1 MLGTSVVYLVSG
13 LPVTEC
19 GTSYLNGRKS
29 MVVGLTGGI
38 GSGKSTVAKLF
49 AQQGAVT
56 IDADQIARDLTIA
69 EGQAMPMIRAAF
81 GGQFTSPDGALDRA
95 AMRVSAFAD
104 SALKAR
110 LEGIL
115 HPLIREE
122 IAQKVN
128 VAGASGAPYIV
139 LEIPLLFDAM
149 SYRQALSR
157 TLSVDCPVSMQTA
170 RVKLRSKLSEA
181 DVNAIIASQVPRA
194 IRLQLTDDVIEN
206 VGSEANLLASVALL
220 NERYVALAR
229 HFP

>member
-1 MLGTSVVYLVSG
+1 MPPLDS
-13 LPVTEC
+13 
-19 GTSYLNGRKS
+19 RKS
-29 MVVGLTGGI
+29 FVIGLTGGI

-49 AQQGAVT
+49 AQQGAAT

-69 EGQAMPMIRAAF
+69 GGQAMPIIGAAF
-81 GGQFTSPDGALDRA
+81 GGQFISPDGALNRA
-95 AMRVSAFAD
+95 AMRASAFAD
-104 SALKAR
+104 PTLKAR

-122 IAQKVN
+122 ISQKVA
-128 VAGASGAPYIV
+128 VAALGGAPYIV

-157 TLSVDCPVSMQTA
+157 TLSVDCPVSTQIA

-194 IRLQLTDDVIEN
+194 IRLQLADDVIEN
-206 VGSEANLLASVALL
+206 VAGEADLLASVASL
-220 NERYVALAR
+220 NARYLSLAR
-229 HFP
+229 LFP

>member
-1 MLGTSVVYLVSG
+1 MSPLDGT
-13 LPVTEC
+13 
-19 GTSYLNGRKS
+19 KS
-29 MVVGLTGGI
+29 LVVGLTGGI

-49 AQQGAVT
+49 AQQGAAT

-69 EGQAMPMIRAAF
+69 GGQAMPMIGAAF
-81 GGQFTSPDGALDRA
+81 GGQFISPDGALDRA

-104 SALKAR
+104 PTLKAR
-110 LEGIL
+110 LEDIL

-122 IAQKVN
+122 ISQKVTI
-128 VAGASGAPYIV
+128 AAASVAPYIV

-157 TLSVDCPVSMQTA
+157 TLSVDCPVSMQIA

-194 IRLQLTDDVIEN
+194 IRLQLADDVIEN
-206 VGSEANLLASVALL
+206 IHGEADLLASVALL
-220 NERYVALAR
+220 NARYLSLAR
-229 HFP
+229 LFL

>member
-1 MLGTSVVYLVSG
+1 MSPLDGT
-13 LPVTEC
+13 
-19 GTSYLNGRKS
+19 KS
-29 MVVGLTGGI
+29 LVVGLTGGI

-49 AQQGAVT
+49 AQQGAAT

-69 EGQAMPMIRAAF
+69 GGQAMPMIGAAF
-81 GGQFTSPDGALDRA
+81 GGQFISPDGALDRA

-104 SALKAR
+104 PTLKAR
-110 LEGIL
+110 LEDIL

-122 IAQKVN
+122 ISQKVTI
-128 VAGASGAPYIV
+128 AAASGAPYIV

-157 TLSVDCPVSMQTA
+157 TLAVDCPVSMQIA

-194 IRLQLTDDVIEN
+194 IRLQLADDVIEN
-206 VGSEANLLASVALL
+206 VDGEADLLASVALL
-220 NERYVALAR
+220 NARYLSLAR
-229 HFP
+229 LFL